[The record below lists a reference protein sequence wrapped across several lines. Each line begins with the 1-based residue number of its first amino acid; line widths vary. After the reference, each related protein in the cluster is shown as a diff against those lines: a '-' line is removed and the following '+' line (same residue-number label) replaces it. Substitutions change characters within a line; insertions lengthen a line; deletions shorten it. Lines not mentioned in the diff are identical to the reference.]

1 MKYRKFKHPF
11 IAAIGSLLV
20 GLISITGCAGN
31 TENGFT
37 IPTFTEP
44 GPPPI
49 EVTINQ
55 IYAEYIADEATADAN
70 YKGERLLF
78 YEVEV
83 EQVVDKYLQM
93 AEALGAAN
101 PDLIKLYFTAGFVK
115 FRLRGEDFSIMQN
128 IEEGYVLNI
137 VGECRGLQKEF
148 IAIEDCWVE
157 SVIGDLGT
165 GEVVDYY

>member
-1 MKYRKFKHPF
+1 MKYGRLNRLFP
-11 IAAIGSLLV
+11 ITMAILVV
-20 GLISITGCAGN
+20 GLICLSGCTESAGSS
-31 TENGFT
+31 FVV
-37 IPTFTEP
+37 PTFEEP
-44 GPPPI
+44 GPPPM
-49 EVTINQ
+49 EVTVDQ
-55 IYAEYIADEATADAN
+55 LYQEYMSDEAAADAK

-83 EQVVDKYLQM
+83 EQVVGKYLMM
-93 AEALGAAN
+93 AEEAA
-101 PDLIKLYFTAGFVK
+101 DLDFAKLYFTAGFVK
-115 FRLRGEDFSIMQN
+115 FRLRGEDFGIMQN

-165 GEVVDYY
+165 GEEVDYY